1 MNNNPYFNYYTYPNF
16 QNINFRS
23 VPSSF
28 INGPLRNPIMGG
40 ITKNP
45 GLLSRIFAP
54 TSSISAGVTGA
65 TKTFSFSNLL
75 NGASKTLNVI
85 NQAIPVVTQVKPII
99 NNAKTM
105 FKIASELTKSN
116 TNENS
121 NFQNNVNE
129 SNSTQNNSYSV
140 NDSSSNNDGPSFF
153 I

>member
-28 INGPLRNPIMGG
+28 INGSLRNPIMGG
-40 ITKNP
+40 ITKSP
-45 GLLSRIFAP
+45 
-54 TSSISAGVTGA
+54 
-65 TKTFSFSNLL
+65 NLL

-105 FKIASELTKSN
+105 FRVAKAMNSSDSIKTNDNTTTKKEVVKEENIS
-116 TNENS
+116 TN
-121 NFQNNVNE
+121 NN
-129 SNSTQNNSYSV
+129 
-140 NDSSSNNDGPSFF
+140 GPTFF
-153 I
+153 D

>member
-75 NGASKTLNVI
+75 NGASKTLNVAKAMNSSDSI
-85 NQAIPVVTQVKPII
+85 KTNDNTTTKKEVVKEENIST
-99 NNAKTM
+99 NN
-105 FKIASELTKSN
+105 N
-116 TNENS
+116 
-121 NFQNNVNE
+121 
-129 SNSTQNNSYSV
+129 
-140 NDSSSNNDGPSFF
+140 GPTFF
-153 I
+153 D

>member
-85 NQAIPVVTQVKPII
+85 NQAIPVVTQLKPII

-105 FKIASELTKSN
+105 FRVAKAMNSSDSIKANDNTTTKKEVVKEENIS
-116 TNENS
+116 TN
-121 NFQNNVNE
+121 NN
-129 SNSTQNNSYSV
+129 
-140 NDSSSNNDGPSFF
+140 GPTFF
-153 I
+153 D

>member
-28 INGPLRNPIMGG
+28 INGSLRNPIMGG

-105 FKIASELTKSN
+105 FRVAKAMSSSDSVK
-116 TNENS
+116 TNNDTTISKNETVKEEKENI
-121 NFQNNVNE
+121 
-129 SNSTQNNSYSV
+129 
-140 NDSSSNNDGPSFF
+140 SSNNNGPTFF
-153 I
+153 A